1 MRMEIPLKM
10 VSAVCFAACAV
21 LGARAEE
28 YHVYSEVK
36 DGLTGNQQLT
46 NAFAKAQSGDII
58 TIHKG
63 TYNLATE

>member
-28 YHVYSEVK
+28 YHVYSELK

-46 NAFAKAQSGDII
+46 NAFAKAIRQLWR
-58 TIHKG
+58 
-63 TYNLATE
+63 NLFVPICAS